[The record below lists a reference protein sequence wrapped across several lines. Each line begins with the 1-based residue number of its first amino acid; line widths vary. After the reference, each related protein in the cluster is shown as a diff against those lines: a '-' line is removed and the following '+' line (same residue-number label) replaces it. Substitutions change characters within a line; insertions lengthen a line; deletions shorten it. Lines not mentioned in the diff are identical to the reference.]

1 LPFLIFLVYYESV
14 VRITF
19 KETQMKKLITI
30 VVVVAVVVLGYL
42 GLTGQLGK
50 VTGEVAK
57 KELIKQPA
65 PVVQSHPT
73 LTPHD
78 QSTYNKNGNGYTQ
91 PAVVTKQ
98 PEKKSF
104 FKSKPKA
111 PANPVVKSV
120 PQSVPQQTAPHTGGD
135 IHPMLQHG
143 DQLSRSHVAPV
154 PVK

>member
-1 LPFLIFLVYYESV
+1 
-14 VRITF
+14 
-19 KETQMKKLITI
+19 MKKLITL
-30 VVVVAVVVLGYL
+30 VVVVAVVVLAYL

-50 VTGEVAK
+50 VTGDYDK
-57 KELIKQPA
+57 KEVVKQPV

-78 QSTYNKNGNGYTQ
+78 QSTYDKNGNGDAKPAAAKQQ
-91 PAVVTKQ
+91 PV
-98 PEKKSF
+98 KKSL

-111 PANPVVKSV
+111 VAAQPAVQPAPAQQEPHSGGSV
-120 PQSVPQQTAPHTGGD
+120 
-135 IHPMLQHG
+135 HPMLQHG